1 MEEEYVK
8 TNFVKEGMIVDLA
21 IHDESREG
29 NQNIHAYIMTIVKPI
44 NEDGTYKTYKST
56 EEIKAMNNEEIQII
70 YSNMKNYLS
79 DKRTHINY

>member
-1 MEEEYVK
+1 MNKRQEL
-8 TNFVKEGMIVDLA
+8 I
-21 IHDESREG
+21 DEL
-29 NQNIHAYIMTIVKPI
+29 IKA

-56 EEIKAMNNEEIQII
+56 EEIRAMNNEEIQII